1 MKEMHMFRAG
11 ISLRWLN
18 NAGFEM
24 ILPGGA
30 HLLVDPWLDEAYMYP
45 VPLKEIERAD
55 YVLLTHTHFDHAD
68 SIGRIQEKFPKAAVF
83 VGDLSADALC
93 MEYHLNVERLFRVRH
108 GETYQFD
115 DVKIEAIGA
124 RHTESSTGNYWD
136 KGYCIRKD
144 GTRSPANWFGSMEML
159 NYRITGCD
167 GSKIVVWG
175 GMPAQEQVYRMR
187 EYQGNDIAI
196 MHVSPKQDFTMFSRL
211 VNAIRP
217 KVVIPHHY
225 DIWEA
230 LMKKSPE
237 MFQGVPLPLDQITP
251 ENILGIIKGH
261 LEEDCKTTEFFA
273 PEHHV
278 WYRFGFGVEEI
289 HG

>member
-115 DVKIEAIGA
+115 DVKIASERTAPAA
-124 RHTESSTGNYWD
+124 RPTG
-136 KGYCIRKD
+136 
-144 GTRSPANWFGSMEML
+144 L
-159 NYRITGCD
+159 
-167 GSKIVVWG
+167 
-175 GMPAQEQVYRMR
+175 
-187 EYQGNDIAI
+187 
-196 MHVSPKQDFTMFSRL
+196 
-211 VNAIRP
+211 
-217 KVVIPHHY
+217 
-225 DIWEA
+225 
-230 LMKKSPE
+230 
-237 MFQGVPLPLDQITP
+237 
-251 ENILGIIKGH
+251 
-261 LEEDCKTTEFFA
+261 A
-273 PEHHV
+273 P
-278 WYRFGFGVEEI
+278 WRC
-289 HG
+289 

>member
-1 MKEMHMFRAG
+1 MFGNLFKKE
-11 ISLRWLN
+11 
-18 NAGFEM
+18 NAM
-24 ILPGGA
+24 
-30 HLLVDPWLDEAYMYP
+30 
-45 VPLKEIERAD
+45 VP
-55 YVLLTHTHFDHAD
+55 YGT
-68 SIGRIQEKFPKAAVF
+68 GPK
-83 VGDLSADALC
+83 
-93 MEYHLNVERLFRVRH
+93 
-108 GETYQFD
+108 
-115 DVKIEAIGA
+115 
-124 RHTESSTGNYWD
+124 
-136 KGYCIRKD
+136 RKL
-144 GTRSPANWFGSMEML
+144 G
-159 NYRITGCD
+159 
-167 GSKIVVWG
+167 
-175 GMPAQEQVYRMR
+175 QEQVYRMR

-225 DIWEA
+225 DIWEV